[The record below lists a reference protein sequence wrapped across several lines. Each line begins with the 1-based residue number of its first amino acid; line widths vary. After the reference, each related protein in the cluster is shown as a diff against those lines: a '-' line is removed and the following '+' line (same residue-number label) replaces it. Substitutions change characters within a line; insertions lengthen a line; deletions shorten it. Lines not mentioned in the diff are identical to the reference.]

1 MQLSAA
7 ATISAPPERVFNY
20 LRHLDRHWA
29 LTGPR
34 AVPLRAQDDGDGYVL
49 RLRGPVGIR
58 RTVRTRIVSL
68 RQPALLV
75 GRVEAG
81 PRTRATLSWSITR
94 CPGGSRVVL
103 AARTQS
109 LGWGDR
115 LLLAAGG
122 RWWLARTLRGAL
134 RSLQA
139 RLALDVA
146 AEPSV
151 ASAGTTAVPAEA
163 DAQRSGPVG

>member
-1 MQLSAA
+1 VELSAA
-7 ATISAPPERVFNY
+7 ATISASPERVFAY
-20 LRHLDRHWA
+20 LRRLDRHWA

-68 RQPALLV
+68 REPALLV

-81 PRTRATLSWSITR
+81 RRTRATLSWSITS

-103 AARTQS
+103 AARTDS
-109 LGWGDR
+109 LGLADR
-115 LLLAAGG
+115 LLLLGGG
-122 RWWLARTLRGAL
+122 RWWLGHTLRGAL
-134 RSLQA
+134 GRLQA
-139 RLALDVA
+139 RLALEVVGEAA
-146 AEPSV
+146 AE
-151 ASAGTTAVPAEA
+151 A
-163 DAQRSGPVG
+163 GPVGA